1 MSTPRLASAF
11 MMTTVQSPLSTFQVR
26 SLVVSVVIWAAQ
38 NVWSTGAAG
47 TASPAMRRYRTR
59 LGETSMLRT

>member
-47 TASPAMRRYRTR
+47 TASPAMRR
-59 LGETSMLRT
+59 